1 MSESSEQETL
11 KKYPPKQSA
20 AFAGSTAVAMGLI
33 DLLAHLGPTGLLV
46 GGIASYVAWKHGPE
60 LYEQVRELL
69 PLPAEVEPVEQVQ
82 QIPGRRSLLDRALG
96 RYPQMDTDDTEEVA
110 LEEVAPANEIFTEDA
125 TKDDGPTMERIT
137 VENAI
142 KHTDHNSY
150 QVYVGRSLTDDI
162 GRAKKMG
169 FRGKHLKF
177 IGASQRGKSSEIA
190 ALMTIIAA
198 THDPAHVQVAIL
210 DLENKT
216 GRLFADLPHIKRI
229 RVDGKAVRLHATD
242 VDQVLE
248 YLIYI
253 TKFMELRYKTAPAVL
268 AQQPILIVYIEEF
281 LRLRR
286 MLKARIAAA
295 SPGSKREKAQRD
307 YAALIDCIDALAA
320 RGLKAHIQL
329 WLCAQV
335 DYVDED
341 LREAL
346 ANVMEGMSFCVRP
359 SAASAAGFARSDLI
373 TKNRQTNRV
382 GQCVVETTD
391 LTDLIQAI
399 EFDLAA
405 RLLALGSAHPQAPLY
420 QSPAFEVDSELV
432 EEQREAS
439 TSLSILNLPDYQ
451 RKPEQ
456 RIPTLQEVIDA
467 FPNQLP
473 SKRDIS
479 KRFDITDHQA
489 YKLYQQLERLVGRS
503 GGRVNEASEGSN
515 EAYMST
521 QHVVEVT
528 QPPNQPAGGVAHYT
542 HNEGAYRWQSYHN
555 NLNQQ
560 HIGENG
566 R

>member
-1 MSESSEQETL
+1 MIDTTPNSEEEVQDDETTTVLAASEQRTL
-11 KKYPPKQSA
+11 GG
-20 AFAGSTAVAMGLI
+20 AGVTLAVMSIADVVGHMGL
-33 DLLAHLGPTGLLV
+33 TGLVVSGL
-46 GGIASYVAWKHGPE
+46 ASYVVWRHGPE
-60 LYEQVRELL
+60 VYSLVGQEIGL
-69 PLPAEVEPVEQVQ
+69 PDVSARFRRKDAGALNPKKRTLWQKAWNIHP
-82 QIPGRRSLLDRALG
+82 QIPTKAEEG
-96 RYPQMDTDDTEEVA
+96 TEEETQD
-110 LEEVAPANEIFTEDA
+110 EEIIEENSLRAEIFTEDV
-125 TKDDGPTMERIT
+125 TEDDSPTMERIT
-137 VENAI
+137 VEEAI

-162 GRAKKMG
+162 GRAMKMG

-210 DLENKT
+210 DLEDKT
-216 GRLFADLPHIKRI
+216 GRFFADLPHIKRI
-229 RVDGKAVRLHATD
+229 RVNGKEVRLHATN
-242 VDQVLE
+242 VDRVLE

-253 TKFMELRYKTAPAVL
+253 TKFMEFRYKMAPAVL

-295 SPGSKREKAQRD
+295 SPGPKREKAQRD

-359 SAASAAGFARSDLI
+359 SAAAAAGFTRSDLI
-373 TKNRQTNRV
+373 TKNRKTNRV

-391 LTDLIQAI
+391 LTDLVQAI

-405 RLLALGSAHPQAPLY
+405 RLLELESAHPQASLY
-420 QSPAFEVDSELV
+420 QSPAFDVD
-432 EEQREAS
+432 
-439 TSLSILNLPDYQ
+439 TD
-451 RKPEQ
+451 
-456 RIPTLQEVIDA
+456 TLQEET
-467 FPNQLP
+467 P
-473 SKRDIS
+473 SD
-479 KRFDITDHQA
+479 
-489 YKLYQQLERLVGRS
+489 
-503 GGRVNEASEGSN
+503 NEADVPTMLPIPLRSKKVSIED
-515 EAYMST
+515 AYAAWQNGAKGIRKIERAFTIPYNQARDLVIEMERRGLIPPQT
-521 QHVVEVT
+521 QAAADE
-528 QPPNQPAGGVAHYT
+528 
-542 HNEGAYRWQSYHN
+542 
-555 NLNQQ
+555 
-560 HIGENG
+560 
-566 R
+566 

>member
-1 MSESSEQETL
+1 MDERIDMNDLEAVQDEETSL
-11 KKYPPKQSA
+11 EKHTLGGA
-20 AFAGSTAVAMGLI
+20 VGAFLTIGLV
-33 DLLAHLGPTGLLV
+33 DVVAHLGPTGIV
-46 GGIASYVAWKHGPE
+46 IAGIAGYVTWKHGPE
-60 LYEQVRELL
+60 VWEGLGNQI
-69 PLPAEVEPVEQVQ
+69 PLPQLPKHTR
-82 QIPGRRSLLDRALG
+82 PRGRRSFWDKALG
-96 RYPQMDTDDTEEVA
+96 RYPDLDPESAETEDGTEEETQG
-110 LEEVAPANEIFTEDA
+110 EEIIEENTLLAEIFAEDA
-125 TKDDGPTMERIT
+125 PEDDGPSMERIT
-137 VENAI
+137 VEKAI

-162 GRAKKMG
+162 GRAMKMG

-210 DLENKT
+210 DLEDKT

-229 RVDGKAVRLHATD
+229 RVDGKEVRLHATD

-253 TKFMELRYKTAPAVL
+253 TKFMEFRYKMAPVVL

-295 SPGSKREKAQRD
+295 SPGPKREKAQRD

-359 SAASAAGFARSDLI
+359 SAATAAGFTRSDLI
-373 TKNRQTNRV
+373 TKNRKKNRI

-399 EFDLAA
+399 EFDLGA
-405 RLLALGSAHPQAPLY
+405 RLLALESAHTQAPLY
-420 QSPAFEVDSELV
+420 QSPAFEVDME
-432 EEQREAS
+432 
-439 TSLSILNLPDYQ
+439 P
-451 RKPEQ
+451 
-456 RIPTLQEVIDA
+456 LQE
-467 FPNQLP
+467 
-473 SKRDIS
+473 
-479 KRFDITDHQA
+479 
-489 YKLYQQLERLVGRS
+489 G
-503 GGRVNEASEGSN
+503 NEADI
-515 EAYMST
+515 
-521 QHVVEVT
+521 
-528 QPPNQPAGGVAHYT
+528 PPTYPIPI
-542 HNEGAYRWQSYHN
+542 RPK
-555 NLNQQ
+555 
-560 HIGENG
+560 
-566 R
+566 